1 MRTRNDRAHAAWLR
15 IEWLALTTGNQPL
28 LITIAHDI
36 MTCYDR
42 FKRFVTRE
50 SFVFRLSVFI
60 YLRDEDAILELG
72 SPRNGI
78 KIVVKIV
85 SNKFVTRII
94 PPLNSLFFGTICSV
108 VKWLVYLALALSN
121 DASAG
126 NLRDVLRKVLSEWWD
141 FVTGMKEQ
149 SDGWRL
155 RCFWSWCN
163 FLFFFFFDPTERERK
178 REI

>member
-1 MRTRNDRAHAAWLR
+1 M
-15 IEWLALTTGNQPL
+15 
-28 LITIAHDI
+28 
-36 MTCYDR
+36 
-42 FKRFVTRE
+42 
-50 SFVFRLSVFI
+50 
-60 YLRDEDAILELG
+60 RDEDAILELG

-163 FLFFFFFDPTERERK
+163 FLFFFFFWSYREREKERDLNNILH
-178 REI
+178 RVICIIWGWCYF